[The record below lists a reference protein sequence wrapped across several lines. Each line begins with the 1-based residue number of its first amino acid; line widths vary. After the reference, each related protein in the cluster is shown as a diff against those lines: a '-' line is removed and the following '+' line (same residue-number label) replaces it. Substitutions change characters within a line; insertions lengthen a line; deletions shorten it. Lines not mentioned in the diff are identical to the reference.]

1 MLVVKKHYY
10 LIVCTFIV
18 HALYVQ
24 VTNFIMNVV
33 LLKTQTQTNIW
44 NANIIQLFII
54 SPNVANQIARVNDSE
69 FDI

>member
-1 MLVVKKHYY
+1 MYFYRACVVRTGNEFHNE
-10 LIVCTFIV
+10 CGT
-18 HALYVQ
+18 
-24 VTNFIMNVV
+24 
-33 LLKTQTQTNIW
+33 LKTQTQTNIW